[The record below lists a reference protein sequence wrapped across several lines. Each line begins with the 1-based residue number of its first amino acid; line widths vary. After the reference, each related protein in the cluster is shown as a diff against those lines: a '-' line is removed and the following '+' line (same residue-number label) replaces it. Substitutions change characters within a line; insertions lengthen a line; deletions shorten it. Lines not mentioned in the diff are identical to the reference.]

1 LEDLSSDEESLDGD
15 SNNGAGEPTEL
26 DEKRYRRLHV
36 LRSKVDALSTLFLK
50 HLERIFAG
58 KTKGS
63 QNLSSLSSV
72 APPSLPFHRSYTNP
86 DNRLA
91 HFQTLLSIF
100 DRLVLPTFQ
109 CRRAQFIVF
118 WCCSL
123 DSGYT
128 DLFLGLLVSRALYET
143 TQPAVNRVAAASYI
157 ASFVSRAKYIDDDQV
172 RTVVQYLTAYI
183 DGILAE
189 ARSDPMAVAASGGLM
204 VFYTVCQAVM
214 MIFCFRWRALQSA
227 AAGEETMADE
237 MEMDD
242 VEGSESAD
250 QSGWMADMDVLQKA
264 VFSQLNPL
272 MVSFC
277 LCGYSFHMTFR
288 AKAPS
293 ILQACYPIVVDMF
306 AKIAHT
312 TKFMFCYSV
321 ITANRSALESTHVAH
336 SISLENLGSSDV
348 TQVLPLIGRQ
358 SLSETSLDSFFPFDP
373 YDLPRARTFVETFY
387 RNWDEV
393 AVQTED
399 EDDEDEFGTSTET
412 ETEDDEGGDFPR
424 SQSFSHSSNYIGIV
438 GRAMRTGGNDAH
450 ANELSTSLEGISLS
464 QRQLPL
470 GLVA

>member
-1 LEDLSSDEESLDGD
+1 MSSDEESIDGEG
-15 SNNGAGEPTEL
+15 SNHEPTEL

-58 KTKGS
+58 KTAGVGKH
-63 QNLSSLSSV
+63 LSSV
-72 APPSLPFHRSYTNP
+72 APPSLPFHRSYSNP

-189 ARSDPMAVAASGGLM
+189 ARADPMAVAASGGLM

-214 MIFCFRWRALQSA
+214 MIFCFRWRALQSVG
-227 AAGEETMADE
+227 GEETMADE

-242 VEGSESAD
+242 VDGSDGDEG
-250 QSGWMADMDVLQKA
+250 GWMADMDVLQKA

-272 MVSFC
+272 MVGRLLQTSLLVANILTSLSRLAGLLPDRSRHVC
-277 LCGYSFHMTFR
+277 QDCAHDQVHVLLLGHYGQPER
-288 AKAPS
+288 ARIDPHLPFDLVGKPRQLGRHA
-293 ILQACYPIVVDMF
+293 
-306 AKIAHT
+306 
-312 TKFMFCYSV
+312 
-321 ITANRSALESTHVAH
+321 
-336 SISLENLGSSDV
+336 GSSAHRPAELVRD
-348 TQVLPLIGRQ
+348 QPRFLL
-358 SLSETSLDSFFPFDP
+358 SL
-373 YDLPRARTFVETFY
+373 
-387 RNWDEV
+387 
-393 AVQTED
+393 
-399 EDDEDEFGTSTET
+399 
-412 ETEDDEGGDFPR
+412 
-424 SQSFSHSSNYIGIV
+424 
-438 GRAMRTGGNDAH
+438 
-450 ANELSTSLEGISLS
+450 
-464 QRQLPL
+464 
-470 GLVA
+470 

>member
-1 LEDLSSDEESLDGD
+1 MEIQIELEDLDEDDVDAAREIPTSSTATPTGIDPLDRLVSESYNRPDDTDDESDADSDVPDLEDLSSDEESVE
-15 SNNGAGEPTEL
+15 GESVHEPVEL

-58 KTKGS
+58 TGKTTGVGK
-63 QNLSSLSSV
+63 NLSSI
-72 APPSLPFHRSYTNP
+72 APPSLPFHRSYSNP

-189 ARSDPMAVAASGGLM
+189 ARADPMAVAASGGLM
-204 VFYTVCQAVM
+204 VFYTVVQAVM
-214 MIFCFRWRALQSA
+214 MIFCFRWRALQSVG
-227 AAGEETMADE
+227 GEETMADE

-242 VEGSESAD
+242 VDGSDKEEG
-250 QSGWMADMDVLQKA
+250 GWMADMDVLQKA

-272 MVSFC
+272 MVGCASN
-277 LCGYSFHMTFR
+277 
-288 AKAPS
+288 S
-293 ILQACYPIVVDMF
+293 ILAPC
-306 AKIAHT
+306 
-312 TKFMFCYSV
+312 
-321 ITANRSALESTHVAH
+321 
-336 SISLENLGSSDV
+336 
-348 TQVLPLIGRQ
+348 
-358 SLSETSLDSFFPFDP
+358 LS
-373 YDLPRARTFVETFY
+373 Y
-387 RNWDEV
+387 
-393 AVQTED
+393 
-399 EDDEDEFGTSTET
+399 
-412 ETEDDEGGDFPR
+412 
-424 SQSFSHSSNYIGIV
+424 
-438 GRAMRTGGNDAH
+438 
-450 ANELSTSLEGISLS
+450 
-464 QRQLPL
+464 
-470 GLVA
+470 